1 MDEPA
6 ANRWSGKSAEYIL
19 AEVLHQLRA
28 LTHTTV
34 GAWTVL
40 NSADAVPLSAEQT
53 QQMIDLGVQS
63 ALRVK
68 DVIDSISLYMA
79 EKQNDQ

>member
-1 MDEPA
+1 MDEPTI
-6 ANRWSGKSAEYIL
+6 NSWKGKSAEEVL

-28 LTHTTV
+28 PVHTTV
-34 GAWTVL
+34 GCLNVL
-40 NSADAVPLSAEQT
+40 KSADEVPLSAEQT
-53 QQMIDLGVQS
+53 QQMIDLGLQS

-79 EKQNDQ
+79 EKQNDR